1 MPRAVHSRK
10 VGLIRLT
17 RSLEVTGLKVYLID
31 GTYEL
36 FRSYFAMP
44 SLAAPDGREVGAVR
58 GFIQSTLSLLRT
70 RNVTHVGCAFDHEI
84 TSFRNEMFE
93 GYKTGEGVA
102 EELLAQFPLAEEAA
116 AALGVVVWPMIEFE
130 ADDAIATAA
139 AKVLDHPEV
148 EQVVIC
154 TPDKDL
160 AQMVEGE
167 RAVCLDRRKD
177 AIVDE
182 AAVEAKFGVSPE
194 SIPDYLA
201 LVGDAADG
209 IPGIARWGAKS
220 TAQALQRYKRIEEMP
235 LDASQWDVR
244 IRGLATMVRN
254 LATGYEDALLY
265 KRLATLRTDVPLRE
279 GLADLEWR
287 GVKRRDFGRLCEA
300 LGAPRL
306 MNLPHLWEEGE

>member
-1 MPRAVHSRK
+1 MKVH
-10 VGLIRLT
+10 
-17 RSLEVTGLKVYLID
+17 LID

-36 FRSYFAMP
+36 FRSFFAMP

-58 GFIQSTLSLLRT
+58 GFIQSTLSLMRT
-70 RNVTHVGCAFDHEI
+70 HEVTHVGCAFDHEI
-84 TSFRNEMFE
+84 TSFRNEMFT

-116 AALGVVVWPMIEFE
+116 AALGIVVWPMIEFE

-139 AKVLDHPEV
+139 AEALKHPEV

-160 AQMVEGE
+160 AQMVQGE

-177 AIVDE
+177 VIIDE
-182 AAVEAKFGVSPE
+182 AAVVAKFGVSPQ

-220 TAQALQRYKRIEEMP
+220 TSQALQRYERIEDMP
-235 LDASQWDVR
+235 LGVSEWDVK
-244 IRGLATMVRN
+244 IRGLATMVKN
-254 LATGYEDALLY
+254 LSEGYEDALLY
-265 KRLATLRTDVPLRE
+265 KRLATLRTDVPLKE
-279 GLADLEWR
+279 GLLADLEWKGVRR
-287 GVKRRDFGRLCEA
+287 GEFESLCERLGAGRL
-300 LGAPRL
+300 LS
-306 MNLPHLWEEGE
+306 LPHKWDES

>member
-1 MPRAVHSRK
+1 MKVH
-10 VGLIRLT
+10 
-17 RSLEVTGLKVYLID
+17 LID

-44 SLAAPDGREVGAVR
+44 SLKAPDGREVGAVR

-84 TSFRNEMFE
+84 RSFRNDLFP

-102 EELLAQFPLAEEAA
+102 EELVAQFPLAEEAA
-116 AALGVVVWPMIEFE
+116 SALGLVVWPMIEFE

-139 AKVLDHPEV
+139 VKASDEPEV
-148 EQVVIC
+148 AQVIIC

-167 RAVCLDRRKD
+167 RVVCLDRRKD
-177 AIVDE
+177 AIIDE
-182 AAVEAKFGVSPE
+182 DGVASKFGVSPR

-220 TAQALQRYKRIEEMP
+220 TSQALQRYERIEEMP
-235 LDASQWDVR
+235 LDASEWDVK
-244 IRGLATMVRN
+244 IRGLATMVKN
-254 LATGYEDALLY
+254 LAEGYEDALLY
-265 KRLATLRTDVPLRE
+265 KRLATLRTDVPMRE
-279 GLADLEWR
+279 GLAELEWR
-287 GVKRRDFGRLCEA
+287 GVRRGEFERFCED

-306 MNLPHLWEEGE
+306 MGLPHRWEDT

>member
-1 MPRAVHSRK
+1 
-10 VGLIRLT
+10 
-17 RSLEVTGLKVYLID
+17 
-31 GTYEL
+31 
-36 FRSYFAMP
+36 
-44 SLAAPDGREVGAVR
+44 
-58 GFIQSTLSLLRT
+58 
-70 RNVTHVGCAFDHEI
+70 
-84 TSFRNEMFE
+84 
-93 GYKTGEGVA
+93 
-102 EELLAQFPLAEEAA
+102 
-116 AALGVVVWPMIEFE
+116 MIEFE

-254 LATGYEDALLY
+254 LASGYEDALLY

-287 GVKRRDFGRLCEA
+287 GVKRREFGRLCEA

-306 MNLPHLWEEGE
+306 MSLPHMWDEGE

>member
-1 MPRAVHSRK
+1 
-10 VGLIRLT
+10 
-17 RSLEVTGLKVYLID
+17 
-31 GTYEL
+31 
-36 FRSYFAMP
+36 
-44 SLAAPDGREVGAVR
+44 
-58 GFIQSTLSLLRT
+58 
-70 RNVTHVGCAFDHEI
+70 
-84 TSFRNEMFE
+84 
-93 GYKTGEGVA
+93 
-102 EELLAQFPLAEEAA
+102 
-116 AALGVVVWPMIEFE
+116 MIEFE

-177 AIVDE
+177 AIIDE

-254 LATGYEDALLY
+254 LASGYEDALLY

-287 GVKRRDFGRLCEA
+287 GVKRREFGRLCEA

-306 MNLPHLWEEGE
+306 MGLPHMWDEGE

>member
-1 MPRAVHSRK
+1 M
-10 VGLIRLT
+10 
-17 RSLEVTGLKVYLID
+17 TGLKVHLID

-44 SLAAPDGREVGAVR
+44 SLGAPDGREVGAVR
-58 GFIQSTLSLLRT
+58 GFIQSTLALLRT

-84 TSFRNEMFE
+84 TSFRNEMFA

-102 EELLAQFPLAEEAA
+102 EELLTQFPLAEEAA

-139 AKVLDHPEV
+139 AMALAHPDV

-160 AQMVEGE
+160 TQMVQGE

-177 AIVDE
+177 AIIDE
-182 AAVEAKFGVSPE
+182 AAVEAKFGVSPQ

-220 TAQALQRYKRIEEMP
+220 SAQALQRYERIEDMP
-235 LDASQWDVR
+235 LEIADWDVK

-254 LATGYEDALLY
+254 LATGFEDALLY

-279 GLADLEWR
+279 DLADLKWR
-287 GVKRRDFGRLCEA
+287 GVKRRKFEGLCET

-306 MNLPHLWEEGE
+306 MGLPHMWDEG

>member
-1 MPRAVHSRK
+1 MPRADHSRK

-17 RSLEVTGLKVYLID
+17 RSLEVTGVKVHLID

-36 FRSYFAMP
+36 FRSYFAIP

-58 GFIQSTLSLLRT
+58 GFIQSTLALLRT

-116 AALGVVVWPMIEFE
+116 AALGLVVWPMIEFE

-139 AKVLDHPEV
+139 AMVLDHPEV

-160 AQMVEGE
+160 TQMVQSE

-177 AIVDE
+177 MVIDE
-182 AAVEAKFGVSPE
+182 AAVESKFGVSPE

-220 TAQALQRYKRIEEMP
+220 TAQALQRYERIEDMP
-235 LDASQWDVR
+235 LNAVEWDVR

-265 KRLATLRTDVPLRE
+265 KRLATLTDGRAASGGIWRTWN
-279 GLADLEWR
+279 G
-287 GVKRRDFGRLCEA
+287 GG
-300 LGAPRL
+300 
-306 MNLPHLWEEGE
+306 

>member
-1 MPRAVHSRK
+1 MKVH
-10 VGLIRLT
+10 
-17 RSLEVTGLKVYLID
+17 LID

-58 GFIQSTLSLLRT
+58 GFIQTTLALLRT

-116 AALGVVVWPMIEFE
+116 AALGLVVWPMIEFE

-139 AKVLDHPEV
+139 AKVLEHPEV

-160 AQMVEGE
+160 TQMVQGE

-177 AIVDE
+177 AIIDE
-182 AAVEAKFGVSPE
+182 AAVEAKFGVSPQ

-220 TAQALQRYKRIEEMP
+220 TAQALQRYKRIEDMP

-244 IRGLATMVRN
+244 IRGLATMVTN

-287 GVKRRDFGRLCEA
+287 GVKRREFQRLCDA

-306 MNLPHLWEEGE
+306 MGLPHMWDES

>member
-1 MPRAVHSRK
+1 MPRADHSRK

-17 RSLEVTGLKVYLID
+17 RSLEVTGVKVHLID

-36 FRSYFAMP
+36 FRSYFAIP

-58 GFIQSTLSLLRT
+58 GFIQSTLALLRT

-116 AALGVVVWPMIEFE
+116 AALGLVVWPMIEFE

-139 AKVLDHPEV
+139 AMVLDHPEV

-160 AQMVEGE
+160 TQMVQSE

-177 AIVDE
+177 AIIDE

-194 SIPDYLA
+194 AIPDYLA

-220 TAQALQRYKRIEEMP
+220 TAQALQRYKRIEDMP

-244 IRGLATMVRN
+244 VRGLATMVRN

-287 GVKRRDFGRLCEA
+287 GVKRREFQRLCEA

-306 MNLPHLWEEGE
+306 MSLPHVWDES